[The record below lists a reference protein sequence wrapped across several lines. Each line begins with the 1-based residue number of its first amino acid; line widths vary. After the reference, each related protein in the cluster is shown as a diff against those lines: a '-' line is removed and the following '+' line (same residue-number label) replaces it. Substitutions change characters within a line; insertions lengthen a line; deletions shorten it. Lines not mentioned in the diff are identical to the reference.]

1 MDWWINAVIA
11 EIGGCR
17 DLIEHITTQ
26 WHTLLQSRSTTTTTL
41 DSTTLSLL
49 PRSKGILLHGKP
61 GTGKTAMAMAIAKY
75 SKIPYHVVNGPDIF
89 MSEQGASESK
99 LLRVFNDIRQNS
111 IVIVDEIDL
120 LAGSLK
126 GKKGDLDVR
135 IASTLLSILDR
146 LNQHPLC
153 PFIYIIGLT
162 SRLHA
167 MDGSFLRAGRLDDVH
182 EVVIKTSQA
191 RREILEIMAQRIPF
205 ASDTDRSLVL
215 GQVAQVTH
223 GFVPSDLQSLC
234 TQVVLQLI
242 HQKVN
247 VASSEHFENALR
259 VVRPSNMSEYASKIP
274 RVRFADL
281 FGVESIIQ
289 EIKTSVIYPFHNPDK
304 YTALGIA
311 PPRGIMVYGPP
322 GCGKTMLCCA
332 LASET
337 GVNFMFVES
346 SQVRSKVVGE
356 SESNLAKLFAHAR
369 ANAPCIL
376 FIDQIDMLLP
386 KRGTSSSSENT
397 SDRIVTSFLT
407 AMDGLLTKSNT
418 NNVQI
423 DVLVVGA
430 TNRIEAIDPAV
441 LRPGRFDEHIHVQRP
456 NQKQRLAII
465 EGLCAKMPTVL
476 TEEER
481 IHLATETDRWT
492 GASLDNLFR
501 EAAMVS
507 LRESVQSSQI
517 TSAHIQKARDSV
529 QSLVS

>member
-1 MDWWINAVIA
+1 MELWFNKVIA
-11 EIGGCR
+11 EIGGCH
-17 DLIEHITTQ
+17 DLIQHIITQ
-26 WHTLLQSRSTTTTTL
+26 CQTLLSSQSTITSPW
-41 DSTTLSLL
+41 L

-61 GTGKTAMAMAIAKY
+61 GTGKTAIAMAIAKN
-75 SKIPYHVVNGPDIF
+75 SGLPYQIINGPDIF
-89 MSEQGASESK
+89 MSEQGATETK
-99 LLRVFNDIRQNS
+99 LLRVFNDIKQNS
-111 IVIVDEIDL
+111 IVILDEIDL
-120 LAGSLK
+120 LAGKLK

-135 IASTLLSILDR
+135 IASMLLSILDN
-146 LNQHPLC
+146 LNQKE

-167 MDGSFLRAGRLDDVH
+167 IDDSFLRAGRLDDVQ
-182 EVVIKTSQA
+182 EVLIKTSQS
-191 RREILEIMAQRIPF
+191 RREILDIMTQRIPF
-205 ASDTDRSLVL
+205 NDNEDASSNRNKILDKVS
-215 GQVAQVTH
+215 QVTH

-242 HQKVN
+242 HQKQDL
-247 VASSEHFENALR
+247 ACFYHFENALKI
-259 VVRPSNMSEYASKIP
+259 VRPSNMSEYASKIP
-274 RVRFADL
+274 HVRFTDM

-289 EIKTSVIYPFHNPDK
+289 ELKTSVIYPFHHPEK
-304 YTALGIA
+304 YSALGIA

-322 GCGKTMLCCA
+322 GVGKSMLCCA

-356 SESNLAKLFAHAR
+356 SESNLAKLFAQAR

-407 AMDGLLTKSNT
+407 AMDGLLTKTNT

-456 NQKQRLAII
+456 NQQQRLSII
-465 EGLCAKMPTVL
+465 EGLCARMPTIL
-476 TEEER
+476 NDMER
-481 IHLATETDRWT
+481 LQLAKETDQWT
-492 GASLDNLFR
+492 GADLDNLFR

-507 LRESVQSSQI
+507 LRESVQNHQ
-517 TSAHIQKARDSV
+517 
-529 QSLVS
+529 VS

>member
-1 MDWWINAVIA
+1 MNPWIDQVIT
-11 EIGGCR
+11 EIGGCH
-17 DLIEHITTQ
+17 DLIQHIITQ
-26 WHTLLQSRSTTTTTL
+26 CQILLQCQSVTTT
-41 DSTTLSLL
+41 SPWL

-75 SKIPYHVVNGPDIF
+75 SGLPYHIINGPDIF
-89 MSEQGASESK
+89 MSEQGASEAK
-99 LLRVFNDIRQNS
+99 LLRVFNDIKQDS
-111 IVIVDEIDL
+111 IVILDEIDL

-135 IASTLLSILDR
+135 IASMLLSILDR
-146 LNQHPLC
+146 LNQKS

-167 MDGSFLRAGRLDDVH
+167 MDSSFLRAGRLDDVQ
-182 EVVIKTSQA
+182 EILIKTPQS
-191 RREILEIMAQRIPF
+191 RREILEIMTQRIPF
-205 ASDTDRSLVL
+205 SETSYRNQVL
-215 GQVAQVTH
+215 DQVAQVTH

-234 TQVVLQLI
+234 IQVVLQLI
-242 HQKVN
+242 HGN
-247 VASSEHFENALR
+247 LGSASFEHFENSLKI
-259 VVRPSNMSEYASKIP
+259 VRPSNMSEYASKIP
-274 RVRFADL
+274 RVRFNDL

-289 EIKTSVIYPFHNPDK
+289 ELKTSVIYPFHHPEK
-304 YTALGIA
+304 YSALGIT

-322 GCGKTMLCCA
+322 GVGKSMLCCA

-356 SESNLAKLFAHAR
+356 SESNLAKLFAQAR

-376 FIDQIDMLLP
+376 FIDQIEMLLP

-418 NNVQI
+418 DNVQI

-456 NQKQRLAII
+456 NQQQRLEII
-465 EGLCAKMPTVL
+465 KGLCTKMPTL
-476 TEEER
+476 LNETEQLQ
-481 IHLATETDRWT
+481 LAKETDQWT
-492 GASLDNLFR
+492 GADLDNLFR

-507 LRESVQSSQI
+507 LRESVQNRQI
-517 TSAHIQKARDSV
+517 SLSHLNIAKKSV
-529 QSLVS
+529 RIVVTPS